1 MKKAAFV
8 LALVMLMTC
17 MAGCGKVD
25 GEASVQSVSM
35 ICGLGSVGLAD
46 RFAGIVSPLGETKI
60 KKDDSMTVDTI
71 KVKVG
76 DSVKEGDVLFTY
88 DLSELRTNLEMAQLE
103 LEQLNAKLED
113 QKAEVERVQKL
124 MDDTY
129 DDATKRQ
136 YSLDLRERKAEVL
149 TTQGSIATKKKD
161 IEKLK
166 TNNKNATVTSPVN
179 GEVQSINETG
189 GYDDYGNQ
197 LPFMTVVETG
207 GFRIKGYVN
216 ENNASVLTE
225 GTPVVIRSRVS
236 DQTWKGS
243 IDSID
248 WQNAQQNRSNYG
260 DSDTAMS
267 SKYPFYIKLDGNG
280 DGLLMGQHVYI
291 EPDYGQEEQPDADAI
306 NLPAYFVNDAD
317 NGPWVWAQNGK
328 GKLEKRDVKLGDY
341 NAETDTYPV
350 LSGLTAEDYIAFPDE
365 SLKAGMTCIT
375 YDEGTFDPGMNG
387 GEVYPDDGYI
397 EGGDGDKIDENVPM
411 DGMDGG
417 DMPAEDGV
425 VTDEG
430 GTASSSTVSVL
441 PGGADASAP
450 VITPPMEG

>member
-17 MAGCGKVD
+17 MAGCGKVE

-60 KKDDSMTVDTI
+60 KKDDSMAVSDI
-71 KVKVG
+71 RVKVG
-76 DSVKEGDVLFTY
+76 DTVKEGDVLFTY
-88 DLSELRTNLEMAQLE
+88 DLSEARSNLEMAQLE
-103 LEQLNAKLED
+103 LEQLNATLED
-113 QKAEVERVQKL
+113 QKAEVDRIQKL
-124 MDDTY
+124 MDETY

-136 YSLDLRERKAEVL
+136 YSLDLRTAKVNVL
-149 TTQGSIATKKKD
+149 TTQGNIATKKKD

-166 TNNKNATVTSPVN
+166 TSTKNAAVTSPVN
-179 GEVQSINETG
+179 GEVQSINADGST
-189 GYDDYGNQ
+189 DNNGNA

-207 GFRIKGYVN
+207 GFRVKGYVN
-216 ENNASVLTE
+216 ENNASVLTQ
-225 GTPVVIRSRVS
+225 GTAVVIRSRVS

-248 WQNAQQNRSNYG
+248 WNNAQQTRSDYG

-267 SKYPFYIKLDGNG
+267 SKYPFYVKLEGKG

-291 EPDYGQEEQPDADAI
+291 EPDYGQEDETDANAI
-306 NLPAYFVNDAD
+306 NLPSYFINDAD
-317 NGPWVWAQNGK
+317 GNPWVWAK
-328 GKLEKRDVKLGDY
+328 SSKDKLEKRSLKLGEY
-341 NAETDTYPV
+341 NGETDTYPV
-350 LSGLTAEDYIAFPDE
+350 LDGLTAEDYIAFPDD
-365 SLKAGMTCIT
+365 SLKAGMACIT
-375 YDEGTFDPGMNG
+375 YDDATFDPGASG
-387 GEVYPDDGYI
+387 GEVSP
-397 EGGDGDKIDENVPM
+397 EGGGEKIDENVPM

-417 DMPAEDGV
+417 DMPAENDT
-425 VTDEG
+425 VTDDG
-430 GTASSSTVSVL
+430 GSVTNSTVTVLPDGTAEAT
-441 PGGADASAP
+441 AP

>member
-17 MAGCGKVD
+17 MAGCGKVE

-60 KKDDSMTVDTI
+60 KKDDSMAVSDI
-71 KVKVG
+71 RVKVG
-76 DSVKEGDVLFTY
+76 DTVKEGDVLFTY
-88 DLSELRTNLEMAQLE
+88 DLSEARSNLEMAQLE
-103 LEQLNAKLED
+103 LDQLNATLED
-113 QKAEVERVQKL
+113 QKAEVERIQKL
-124 MDDTY
+124 MDETY

-136 YSLDLRERKAEVL
+136 YSLDLRTAKVNVL
-149 TTQGSIATKKKD
+149 TTQGNIATKKKD

-166 TNNKNATVTSPVN
+166 TSTKNAAVTSPVN
-179 GEVQSINETG
+179 GEVQSINADG
-189 GYDDYGNQ
+189 GTDDRGNV

-207 GFRIKGYVN
+207 GFRVKGYVN
-216 ENNASVLTE
+216 ENNASVLTQ
-225 GTPVVIRSRVS
+225 GTAVVIRSRVS

-248 WQNAQQNRSNYG
+248 WNNAVQNQSYYG

-267 SKYPFYIKLDGNG
+267 SKYPFYVKLEGKG

-291 EPDYGQEEQPDADAI
+291 EPDYGQEDETDASAI
-306 NLPAYFVNDAD
+306 NLPSYFINDAD
-317 NGPWVWAQNGK
+317 GNPWVWAK
-328 GKLEKRDVKLGDY
+328 SSKDKLEKRSLKLGEY

-350 LSGLTAEDYIAFPDE
+350 LDGLTAEDYIAFPDD
-365 SLKAGMTCIT
+365 SLKAGMACIT
-375 YDEGTFDPGMNG
+375 YDDATFDPSMNG
-387 GEVYPDDGYI
+387 GEVYPDDGM
-397 EGGDGDKIDENVPM
+397 IDENVPM
-411 DGMDGG
+411 DGVDAGG

-425 VTDEG
+425 VTDDG
-430 GTASSSTVSVL
+430 GSVSSGAVTVL
-441 PGGADASAP
+441 PGGMAEATVPAI
-450 VITPPMEG
+450 VEG